1 MKFPLSWGR
10 SPSIKVKHPDP
21 HPYTAD
27 PPPYTSVVSPESHMN
42 GAPPT
47 GRSSAAAG
55 SSSVF
60 EPFSSSRRLRDIAYL
75 QAPMRQDSK
84 ENALDTLR
92 TYDTV
97 VIMDDSGSMQIEGR
111 WEQACEALSELA
123 QIAAT
128 YDRDGIDIHFLN
140 HPTCGMNIKDPKGVR
155 HLFRHV
161 QPEGPT
167 PIANKLDILVGDYVD
182 KLERAGRRKHKGDAL
197 ALRQIKPVNFIVITD
212 GVPTDEPMD
221 SIVSL
226 ARRLDHEHVP
236 LAQVGIQFVQI
247 GNDKEAT
254 EFLKQLDDDLSG
266 IFGVRDIV
274 DTTPYLGTSLT
285 ATMLI
290 KILLGGINRR
300 VDRRGGEAVMSK

>member
-10 SPSIKVKHPDP
+10 SPSIKVKYPDP
-21 HPYTAD
+21 QPYMAD

-42 GAPPT
+42 MNGAPRT

-55 SSSVF
+55 SSSAF

-97 VIMDDSGSMQIEGR
+97 VIMDDSGSMQIDGR
-111 WEQACEALSELA
+111 WE

-140 HPTCGMNIKDPKGVR
+140 HPTCGMNIKDPKD
-155 HLFRHV
+155 
-161 QPEGPT
+161 EGPT
-167 PIANKLDILVGDYVD
+167 PIANKLDLLVGDYVN
-182 KLERAGRRKHKGDAL
+182 KLERAGRRKQRGDEL

-226 ARRLDHEHVP
+226 ARRLDHEH
-236 LAQVGIQFVQI
+236 VGIQFVQI

-274 DTTPYLGTSLT
+274 DTTPYLGTHLT